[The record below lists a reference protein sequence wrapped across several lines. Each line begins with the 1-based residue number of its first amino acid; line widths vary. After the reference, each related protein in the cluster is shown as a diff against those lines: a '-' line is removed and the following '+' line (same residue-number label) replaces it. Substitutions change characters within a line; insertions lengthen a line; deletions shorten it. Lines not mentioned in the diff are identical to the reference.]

1 MSVEERKAR
10 LIELQAK
17 AALVI
22 EGEAV
27 EVEPEGVTGEEGPPL
42 G

>member
-1 MSVEERKAR
+1 MTPEERRAR

-22 EGEAV
+22 KGEAE
-27 EVEPEGVTGEEGPPL
+27 EVEE
-42 G
+42 

>member
-1 MSVEERKAR
+1 MTPQERRAR

-22 EGEAV
+22 EGEAI
-27 EVEPEGVTGEEGPPL
+27 EVEPEDR
-42 G
+42 